1 MKIGYFLNDIKLSL
15 EGVIIVELGNDMEF
29 RIVVSPSFDQSDMA
43 KMKRLLDN
51 VDEHDSYNVMEQLV
65 VASYQIVESGLL
77 EEWVGG
83 EPIHTIVPTFNGNN
97 INYDVVL
104 DDGQSF
110 LVDELTLD
118 DIKNTF
124 EHLSELRGF

>member
-1 MKIGYFLNDIKLSL
+1 MAIGNLLNDIAIRFGALF
-15 EGVIIVELGNDMEF
+15 VELENDMEF
-29 RIVVSPSFDQSDMA
+29 VIPIPISFDQEDIV
-43 KMKRLLDN
+43 KMRRLLGK
-51 VDEHDSYNVMEQLV
+51 VKEHDDYIIMRELV
-65 VASYQIVESGLL
+65 NASYKVVESGLL

-83 EPIHTIVPTFNGNN
+83 EPIHTIVPTFNGNS

-118 DIKNTF
+118 DIESTF
-124 EHLSELRGF
+124 EHLAELRGF